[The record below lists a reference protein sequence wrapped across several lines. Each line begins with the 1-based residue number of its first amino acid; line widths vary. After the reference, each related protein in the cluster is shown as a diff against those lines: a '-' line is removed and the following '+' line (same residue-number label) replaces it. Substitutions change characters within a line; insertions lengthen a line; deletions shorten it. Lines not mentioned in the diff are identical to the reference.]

1 MTLQKEGRRRAQS
14 RPAPETSTRC
24 AVSGIVMT
32 DHDVLPLAPCP
43 CNGLAPWG
51 CKLAHADRTKR
62 RSNLHGAKPI
72 G

>member
-24 AVSGIVMT
+24 AVSGIVKT

-51 CKLAHADRTKR
+51 CKLAV
-62 RSNLHGAKPI
+62 S
-72 G
+72 